1 MISVDEALKRLLGL
15 VRPTGSEPIAL
26 AEARGRVLAREVR
39 AQRDQPPFASSAMD
53 GYALRGA
60 DAHPGARLRVV
71 GESAAG
77 RRFGGAAA
85 PGEAVRIF
93 TGAPL
98 PEGADRIV
106 IQEDTVRDG
115 DFIVLGDRLDPSLH
129 VRAQGCDFVA
139 GAAISASRILGPAD
153 IALLAAMNAPKI
165 TVARRPSIAIL
176 STGNELVLPGESP
189 GPDQIVASNA
199 FGLAALV
206 EAAGAE
212 ARILPIAP
220 DRIDAVEAALGLA
233 CKADVAVT
241 IGGASVGD
249 HDLVAEAGGR
259 LGLQLAFHGV
269 RMRPGKPLMA
279 GRIGDAAFIG
289 LPGNPVSAL
298 VCGHVFLAPA
308 VRAMLGLG
316 ACAAPRLKARLA
328 ADMPK
333 GGPREHYMRAT
344 VAKGEIAPN
353 DLQDSSLLSVL
364 ATANAL
370 LIRPANDSARSS
382 GDAVDYIPLDA
393 PHPGMDD
400 AAADDGAAA

>member
-1 MISVDEALKRLLGL
+1 MISVDEALERLFGL
-15 VRPTGSEPIAL
+15 LRPTGSERIAL
-26 AEARGRVLAREVR
+26 AEARGRVLAREIR
-39 AQRDQPPFASSAMD
+39 APRDQPPFASSAMD
-53 GYALRGA
+53 GYAVRGA

-77 RRFGGAAA
+77 RRFDGAVG
-85 PGEAVRIF
+85 PNEAVRIF

-106 IQEDTVRDG
+106 IQEDAARDA
-115 DFIVLGDRLDPSLH
+115 DSVVLGERLDPSPH
-129 VRAQGCDFVA
+129 VRARGCDFAA
-139 GAAISASRILGPAD
+139 GAAVSAPRSLGPAD
-153 IALLAAMNAPKI
+153 IALLAAMNAAHI
-165 TVARRPSIAIL
+165 DVARRPAVAIL
-176 STGNELVLPGESP
+176 STGDELVLPGETP

-220 DRIDAVEAALGLA
+220 DRLDAVEAALGA
-233 CKADVAVT
+233 ASDADLAVT
-241 IGGASVGD
+241 IGGASVGE

-279 GRIGDAAFIG
+279 GRLGDAAFIG

-316 ACAAPRLKARLA
+316 ASAAPRLSARLA
-328 ADMPK
+328 ADMPR

-344 VAKGEIAPN
+344 AADGEIAPS

-364 ATANAL
+364 AGANAL
-370 LIRPANDSARSS
+370 LIRPANDPPRSR
-382 GDAVDYIPLDA
+382 GDVVDFIPLDS
-393 PHPGMDD
+393 PHPPAA
-400 AAADDGAAA
+400 AAADAGLPA

>member
-1 MISVDEALKRLLGL
+1 MISVDEALERLFGL
-15 VRPTGSEPIAL
+15 VRSTGCERIAL
-26 AEARGRVLAREVR
+26 AEARGRVLVREVR

-53 GYALRGA
+53 GYAVRGA
-60 DAHPGARLRVV
+60 DAQPGARLRVV

-77 RRFGGAAA
+77 RRFGGAVA

-98 PEGADRIV
+98 PDGADRVV
-106 IQEDTVRDG
+106 IQEDTARDA
-115 DFIVLGDRLDPSLH
+115 DIVVLGERLDPSPH
-129 VRAQGCDFVA
+129 VRAQGCDFAA
-139 GAAISASRILGPAD
+139 GAAVSAPRILGPAD
-153 IALLAAMNAPKI
+153 IALLAAMNAPQI
-165 TVARRPSIAIL
+165 DVARKPAVAIL
-176 STGNELVLPGESP
+176 STGDELVLPGEAP
-189 GPDQIVASNA
+189 GPDQIIASNA
-199 FGLAALV
+199 FGLAALL
-206 EAAGAE
+206 EGAGAE

-220 DRIDAVEAALGLA
+220 DRRDAVEAALGRA
-233 CKADVAVT
+233 SEADLAVT

-279 GRIGDAAFIG
+279 GRIGDAAFVG

-308 VRAMLGLG
+308 VRAMLGLPPS
-316 ACAAPRLKARLA
+316 AAPRLKARLA
-328 ADMPK
+328 ADMPQ

-344 VAKGEIAPN
+344 AARGEIAPS

-364 ATANAL
+364 AGANAL
-370 LIRPANDSARSS
+370 LIRPANDSPRSR
-382 GDAVDYIPLDA
+382 GDTVDYIPLES
-393 PHPGMDD
+393 PHPPT
-400 AAADDGAAA
+400 AADAGLPA

>member
-26 AEARGRVLAREVR
+26 AEARGRVLAREVG

-77 RRFGGAAA
+77 RRFGGAVAS
-85 PGEAVRIF
+85 GEAVRIF

-106 IQEDTVRDG
+106 IQEDTARDE
-115 DFIVLGDRLDPSLH
+115 DFVVLGERLDPSPH
-129 VRAQGCDFVA
+129 VRAQGCDFAA
-139 GAAISASRILGPAD
+139 GAAVSAPRILGPAD

-165 TVARRPSIAIL
+165 TVAKRPAIAIL
-176 STGNELVLPGESP
+176 STGDELVLPGESP

-220 DRIDAVEAALGLA
+220 DRLDAVEAALGLA
-233 CKADVAVT
+233 SEADLAVT
-241 IGGASVGD
+241 IGGASVGE

-279 GRIGDAAFIG
+279 GRIGDAAFVG

-308 VRAMLGLG
+308 VRTMLGLG
-316 ACAAPRLKARLA
+316 ASAAPRLKARLA
-328 ADMPK
+328 ADMPQ

-344 VAKGEIAPN
+344 AAEGEIAPN

-364 ATANAL
+364 ASANAL
-370 LIRPANDSARSS
+370 LIRPANDPPRSR
-382 GDAVDYIPLDA
+382 GDAVDFIPLES
-393 PHPGMDD
+393 PHPPAA
-400 AAADDGAAA
+400 AAADAGLPA